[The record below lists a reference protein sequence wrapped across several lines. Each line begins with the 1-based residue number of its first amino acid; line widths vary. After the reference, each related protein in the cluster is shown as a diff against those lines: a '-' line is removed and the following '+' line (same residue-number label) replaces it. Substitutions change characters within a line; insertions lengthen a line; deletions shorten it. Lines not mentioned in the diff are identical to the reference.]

1 MGREADWRGIVAA
14 LVGDASATA
23 LARVILGDVRDDVV
37 PGLTA
42 KKSRRALE
50 VLHPY
55 VKRGDGDSEVS
66 LDREKLQ
73 ALLQPPENRRSHDD
87 HSVVVDKFITNE
99 LRLTVFPS
107 RPEQRRVV
115 LEFLARRLFRP
126 NEELQEVQVNERL
139 KVVTDDFVTLRRY
152 LIDFAL
158 LTRFDDGTSYR
169 LAEFD

>member
-1 MGREADWRGIVAA
+1 MAREADWRGIVAA

-37 PGLTA
+37 PGFTA

-50 VLHPY
+50 ILHPY
-55 VKRGDGDSEVS
+55 IKRGDVDSEVS
-66 LDREKLQ
+66 LDREKLR
-73 ALLQPPENRRSHDD
+73 ALLQPPEGRGSREDQ
-87 HSVVVDKFITNE
+87 SVVVDKFITNE

-107 RPEQRRVV
+107 RPEHRRVV

-139 KVVTDDFVTLRRY
+139 KVVTEDFATLRRY

-158 LTRFDDGTSYR
+158 LTRYNDGTSYR
-169 LAEFD
+169 LAEFE